1 MDARRTRLAATRP
14 AVEDAAEGGGLVA
27 LGRELAYGP
36 ESAASPLCWRAMA
49 LARGGGPETLPP
61 SPSGSGGED
70 MAQINVGRVIGA
82 GLLAGL
88 IMNVSQFVLHAV
100 VLARDGAAL
109 MEDWKKLGLNIEPDP
124 MLLLWLVVLTF
135 GLGVMALWTYAA
147 IRPRFG
153 PGPQTAVV
161 AGLAV
166 WALSYF
172 YAGVYVYAGVV
183 IMPMKLTWLPVA
195 WSLVEVPV
203 ATLAGAWLYK
213 E

>member
-1 MDARRTRLAATRP
+1 M
-14 AVEDAAEGGGLVA
+14 GK
-27 LGRELAYGP
+27 
-36 ESAASPLCWRAMA
+36 
-49 LARGGGPETLPP
+49 
-61 SPSGSGGED
+61 
-70 MAQINVGRVIGA
+70 INVGRVIGA

-100 VLARDGAAL
+100 VLARDGAKL

-124 MLLLWLVVLTF
+124 MLLLWLVALTF

-153 PGPQTAVV
+153 PGPRTAVV

-183 IMPMKLTWLPVA
+183 VIPMKLTWLPVA

-203 ATLAGAWLYK
+203 ATLVGAWLYK